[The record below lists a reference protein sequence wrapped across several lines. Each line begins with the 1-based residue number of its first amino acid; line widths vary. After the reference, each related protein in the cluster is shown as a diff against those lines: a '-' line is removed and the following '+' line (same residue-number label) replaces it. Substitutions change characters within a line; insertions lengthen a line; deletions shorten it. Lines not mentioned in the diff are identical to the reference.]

1 MKKKKKGF
9 STRRRWANLHTEL
22 CYKMFEM
29 IIKGHDRD
37 VCRMIVLAFSMKP
50 VEKNKA
56 DSLSHKNLNIQI

>member
-1 MKKKKKGF
+1 MEKKKKGF

-37 VCRMIVLAFSMKP
+37 VFRMSVLDFTMKP
-50 VEKNKA
+50 DEKNEG
-56 DSLSHKNLNIQI
+56 DSSSH